1 MSINFSSSNSTD
13 DSKLNQK
20 CWGLGVREGGCLL
33 RQHGMRRKG
42 IRMRATFP
50 GMAGGLK
57 TEFLW
62 LLGDLAE
69 GVVSM
74 QGMQLRGEYSHQ
86 EESLINT
93 S

>member
-1 MSINFSSSNSTD
+1 
-13 DSKLNQK
+13 
-20 CWGLGVREGGCLL
+20 
-33 RQHGMRRKG
+33 
-42 IRMRATFP
+42 MRATFP